1 MGAFYRVRMSLAASD
16 RDREGFNSLIQEL
29 KNRDWDLLLN
39 QDESAF
45 ITAVANEHEKWE
57 LEVQFH
63 DDSRFTTKSRSRWIV
78 KDESLNRIDRV
89 INRLNFYDEDSNDRT
104 FWKID
109 KRLRSFEAITEA
121 KVGNDLD
128 FSYFFDAVDENTN
141 YYQRLS
147 DTVRKAT
154 SIDIEYND
162 LTEENSIIPQRT
174 IKN

>member
-1 MGAFYRVRMSLAASD
+1 MSLAASD
-16 RDREGFNSLIQEL
+16 RDIEGFNALIREL
-29 KNRDWDLLLN
+29 KHRDWDLLLN
-39 QDESAF
+39 REEFAF

-78 KDESLNRIDRV
+78 KDESLNRIERE
-89 INRLNFYDEDSNDRT
+89 IKRYNFYDNVSNDRT
-104 FWKID
+104 IWKID
-109 KRLRSFEAITEA
+109 KKLQSFEAITEA
-121 KVGNDLD
+121 KIADDVD

-147 DTVRKAT
+147 DTVRKA
-154 SIDIEYND
+154 SLIGIEYND
-162 LTEENSIIPQRT
+162 FTEENSIIPQRT

>member
-1 MGAFYRVRMSLAASD
+1 MSLAASD
-16 RDREGFNSLIQEL
+16 RDIEGFNALIQEL

-39 QDESAF
+39 REKFAF

-78 KDESLNRIDRV
+78 KDESLNRIERV
-89 INRLNFYDEDSNDRT
+89 INRLNFYDDDSNDRT
-104 FWKID
+104 IWKID
-109 KRLRSFEAITEA
+109 KKLQSFEAITEA
-121 KVGNDLD
+121 KVGDDVD

-141 YYQRLS
+141 YYQSLS
-147 DTVRKAT
+147 DTVRKAST
-154 SIDIEYND
+154 IGIEYND
-162 LTEENSIIPQRT
+162 YSEKNRLIPQRT

>member
-1 MGAFYRVRMSLAASD
+1 MSLAASE
-16 RDREGFNSLIQEL
+16 RDIEGFNALIQEL
-29 KNRDWDLLLN
+29 KHRDWDLLLN
-39 QDESAF
+39 REEFAF

-78 KDESLNRIDRV
+78 KDESLNRIERV
-89 INRLNFYDEDSNDRT
+89 INRLNFYDDDSNDRT
-104 FWKID
+104 IWKIN
-109 KRLRSFEAITEA
+109 KKLQSFEAITEA

>member
-1 MGAFYRVRMSLAASD
+1 MRLVASD
-16 RDREGFNSLIQEL
+16 RDIESFNALIQEL

-39 QDESAF
+39 REKFAF

-63 DDSRFTTKSRSRWIV
+63 DDSRFTTISRSRWVV
-78 KDESLNRIDRV
+78 KDESLNRIERA
-89 INRLNFYDEDSNDRT
+89 IKRFNFDDDDSNDRT
-104 FWKID
+104 IWKID
-109 KRLRSFEAITEA
+109 KKLQSFEAITEA
-121 KVGNDLD
+121 KISDDVD

-147 DTVRKAT
+147 DTVRKA
-154 SIDIEYND
+154 SLIGIEYND
-162 LTEENSIIPQRT
+162 FTEENSIIPQRT

>member
-1 MGAFYRVRMSLAASD
+1 MSLAASD
-16 RDREGFNSLIQEL
+16 REIEGFNALIQEL
-29 KNRDWDLLLN
+29 KKRDWDLLLN
-39 QDESAF
+39 REKFAF

-78 KDESLNRIDRV
+78 KDESLNRIERE
-89 INRLNFYDEDSNDRT
+89 IKRFNFYDNVSNDRT
-104 FWKID
+104 IWKID
-109 KRLRSFEAITEA
+109 KKLQSFEAITEA
-121 KVGNDLD
+121 KVADDVD

-147 DTVRKAT
+147 DTVRKAS
-154 SIDIEYND
+154 SIGIEYND
-162 LTEENSIIPQRT
+162 FTEENSIIPQRT

>member
-1 MGAFYRVRMSLAASD
+1 MSLAASD
-16 RDREGFNSLIQEL
+16 TNRKGFNALIQEL

-39 QDESAF
+39 REKFAF
-45 ITAVANEHEKWE
+45 ITAVANENEKWE

-78 KDESLNRIDRV
+78 KDESLNRIERV
-89 INRLNFYDEDSNDRT
+89 INRLNFYDDDSNDRT
-104 FWKID
+104 IWKID
-109 KRLRSFEAITEA
+109 KNLQSFEAITEA
-121 KVGNDLD
+121 KVTDDVD

-147 DTVRKAT
+147 DTVRKAS
-154 SIDIEYND
+154 SIGIEYND
-162 LTEENSIIPQRT
+162 FSEENSIIPQKT

>member
-1 MGAFYRVRMSLAASD
+1 MSLAASE
-16 RDREGFNSLIQEL
+16 RDIEGFNELIREL
-29 KNRDWDLLLN
+29 KHRDWDLLLN
-39 QDESAF
+39 REEFAF

-63 DDSRFTTKSRSRWIV
+63 DDSQFTTKSRSRWVV
-78 KDESLNRIDRV
+78 KDESLNRIERA
-89 INRLNFYDEDSNDRT
+89 IKRFNFYDDDSNDRT
-104 FWKID
+104 IWKID
-109 KRLRSFEAITEA
+109 KKLQSFEAITEA
-121 KVGNDLD
+121 KIADDVD

-147 DTVRKAT
+147 DTVRKAS
-154 SIDIEYND
+154 SIGIEYND